1 MNKKNGKTILTTL
14 VLSAMAASGFAAGV
28 NNTVDPNAVAYGAES
43 YGKDNAITSTG
54 TSAFAVGFE
63 NTVSGANSFAY
74 GHNNKATGINSIAG
88 GESSEAKGY
97 ASLAIGSSA
106 QALTKNTYAIGA
118 QARTI
123 GTNTVAIGNGAYA
136 SNNNALAI
144 GATTTTD
151 GKDSVALGSHIKA
164 QADNNVAI
172 GTVVNTKSKDSVAV
186 GTAVTTNDT
195 NSIGIGN
202 NVVNNLSNSI
212 GIGNGVATDFNTI
225 GIGNGVETKV
235 QDTIAIGNGVIS
247 NGESSVAI
255 GNGIHADG
263 VKTVNVGTNVSA
275 TGVSS
280 IVVGR
285 DTTVNGDDTT
295 VVGANNGIIGADQ
308 SAVYGYNNKVL
319 DNSKEQ
325 LIFGS
330 NSQTKGQGSTVVGS
344 HASATEVDAL
354 ALGNNTIADV
364 QNGVAVGTNSVT
376 ELAVGTTNIKD
387 NTSDIRFSN
396 STYAGST
403 PDSVVSFGTHG
414 RAGAGGVTEY
424 TRQLQNLAAGRVSAT
439 STDGIN
445 GSQLY
450 DVALEAQKHN
460 TLVDGTNT
468 TVTSQDNNFGRKEY
482 KVNVN
487 RDLTNMNSV
496 QFNTVNDPERNFVTK
511 DGMHVFNGDVNTNYG
526 PNGIKI
532 ENTDNLDTAEYNMD
546 GININSNGKNV
557 KFGTDGISAGDQII
571 NNVKAGVAD
580 TDAVNVAQL
589 NGLRKDVEDLADA
602 QNQVNTA
609 VESTLANHKTAINN
623 AMAEAKKHTTVV
635 AGDNVSVSEGT
646 NAAGGKE
653 YTVSVKKD
661 LTDMNSV
668 AFGKDTDPKHAVATK
683 DGLIAFDGDV
693 DTKHDANGVTI
704 ENRNTL
710 DTASYG
716 IDGMTASGANGTVS
730 FTTTNVDVAG
740 NQIHNVATGTAG
752 TDAVNVDQLNSVVA
766 ANKAVESVV
775 ADNQVDN
782 IAAVRVTNGK
792 STGDAN
798 ATYGVYVSKN
808 TVRNIAKDAVTF
820 KGDDVIKVTRQ
831 VNENGADVVTT
842 TYNGDNAAK
851 VTPLTYKANGG
862 AANTTNL
869 AAGLDFTN
877 GNNTTASVA
886 ANGVVKFD
894 LNKDLKGLDSAKFN
908 GGVVIN
914 NDGINAGNKTITN
927 VAAGQN
933 GTDAVNV
940 NQLTSAIDQ
949 VNSNASKL
957 GNVVRANQE
966 EARKG
971 IAGTAALAGL
981 HPLDFDPDHKL
992 DIMAGYGHFHNANAG
1007 AVGIAYRPN
1016 EDLMFTAGTT
1026 FGSDNVINA
1035 GVTYKVGAR
1044 SEVSRSKVAMAKD
1057 LAEAKKEIAQLQSDN
1072 AKFKAILNAVLGL
1085 DLPQEANTVFP
1096 DIEENHWAYVAV
1108 DDMAKRGLL
1117 VGYPDGTF
1125 KGDRAVTRYE
1135 FAEVIHRAIEKAK
1148 ELGQTVDSRLVEEFK
1163 PELMRYAVEGK
1174 KLERVHV
1181 NKSTKEVKRDQYG
1194 TIITK

>member
-1 MNKKNGKTILTTL
+1 MNKKNGKAILTTL

-136 SNNNALAI
+136 SKGNALAV
-144 GATTTTD
+144 GASTSAD
-151 GKDSVALGSHIKA
+151 GKDSLAIGSHIKA

-403 PDSVVSFGTHG
+403 PDSVVSFGTNG
-414 RAGAGGVTEY
+414 RAGAGGVTSY

-468 TVTSQDNNFGRKEY
+468 TVTSQDNAYGRKEY

-496 QFNTVNDPERNFVTK
+496 QFNTVNDPQRNFVTK

-609 VESTLANHKTAINN
+609 VENTLANHKTAINN

-635 AGDNVSVSEGT
+635 AGDNVAVSEGT

-668 AFGKDTDPKHAVATK
+668 AFGKNTDPKHAVVTK

-775 ADNQVDN
+775 ADNKVDN

-798 ATYGVYVSKN
+798 AQYGVYVSKN

-820 KGDDVIKVTRQ
+820 KGDDVIKVNRQ

-842 TYNGDNAAK
+842 TYNGGNAAK

-957 GNVVRANQE
+957 GNVVRANQQ

>member
-1 MNKKNGKTILTTL
+1 MNKKNGKAILTTL

-28 NNTVDPNAVAYGAES
+28 NNTVDPNATGYGAES

-63 NTVSGANSFAY
+63 NTVSGANSLVY
-74 GHNNKATGINSIAG
+74 GHNNKATGANSLAG
-88 GESSEAKGY
+88 GENSEAKGY
-97 ASLAIGSSA
+97 SSVAIGSSA
-106 QALTKNTYAIGA
+106 QALTDYTFAIGA
-118 QARTI
+118 QSRAN
-123 GTNTVAIGNGAYA
+123 GTNAVSIGNGAYA
-136 SNNNALAI
+136 SNDNALAV
-144 GATTTTD
+144 GASTVAD
-151 GKDSVALGSHIKA
+151 GKDSLVFGSHSEA
-164 QADNNVAI
+164 HSDHA
-172 GTVVNTKSKDSVAV
+172 VAV
-186 GTAVTTNDT
+186 GTAVITNDKDSVGIGHGVTTNK
-195 NSIGIGN
+195 
-202 NVVNNLSNSI
+202 SNSVAL
-212 GIGNGVATDFNTI
+212 GNGVVNTNSNTI
-225 GIGNGVETKV
+225 GIGNGVTA
-235 QDTIAIGNGVIS
+235 DTNAIAIGNGAGANNINTIAIGNGVNANS
-247 NGESSVAI
+247 TTSVAI
-255 GNGIHADG
+255 GYGLTTDG
-263 VKTVNVGTNVSA
+263 VDSVNIGNV
-275 TGVSS
+275 
-280 IVVGR
+280 
-285 DTTVNGDDTT
+285 NK
-295 VVGANNGIIGADQ
+295 GASKDSVLIGAFNNVNHSDHLEDPEGDVLIGNTNTVQ
-308 SAVYGYNNKVL
+308 DGYYATVLGKGNKV
-319 DNSKEQ
+319 DNANYAVAIGHKASVAANESVA
-325 LIFGS
+325 IGHE
-330 NSQTKGQGSTVVGS
+330 STADTVIGTS
-344 HASATEVDAL
+344 SAD
-354 ALGNNTIADV
+354 IA
-364 QNGVAVGTNSVT
+364 G
-376 ELAVGTTNIKD
+376 K
-387 NTSDIRFSN
+387 
-396 STYAGST
+396 TYNFAGST
-403 PDSVVSFGTHG
+403 PVGTVSIGD
-414 RAGAGGVTEY
+414 AGKERTITNV
-424 TRQLQNLAAGRVSAT
+424 AAGRISDT
-439 STDGIN
+439 STDAIN
-445 GSQLY
+445 GSQLHAVVSEVAKNKQNIKDLTVGVNMLGDVVKENQQNIK
-450 DVALEAQKHN
+450 DVAVGLN
-460 TLVDGTNT
+460 MLGDVVNDNT
-468 TVTSQDNNFGRKEY
+468 TAIANN
-482 KVNVN
+482 
-487 RDLTNMNSV
+487 
-496 QFNTVNDPERNFVTK
+496 TK
-511 DGMHVFNGDVNTNYG
+511 
-526 PNGIKI
+526 
-532 ENTDNLDTAEYNMD
+532 
-546 GININSNGKNV
+546 
-557 KFGTDGISAGDQII
+557 
-571 NNVKAGVAD
+571 
-580 TDAVNVAQL
+580 
-589 NGLRKDVEDLADA
+589 
-602 QNQVNTA
+602 
-609 VESTLANHKTAINN
+609 LAND
-623 AMAEAKKHTTVV
+623 AMAEAKKHTSVA
-635 AGDNVSVSEGT
+635 AGDNVAVSEGT

-668 AFGKDTDPKHAVATK
+668 AFGKNTDPKHAVATK

-775 ADNQVDN
+775 ADNKVDN

-798 ATYGVYVSKN
+798 AQYGVYVSKN

-831 VNENGADVVTT
+831 INENGADVVTT
-842 TYNGDNAAK
+842 TYNGGNAAK

-862 AANTTNL
+862 AANTTTLNT
-869 AAGLDFTN
+869 GLDFTN